1 MMQMH
6 IDAVDLEKVKRI
18 LAGVRLQECNIIMS
32 RALNATAVNVRKNIA
47 VKIVAEYYIKN
58 GDVKKA
64 LKIIRANTSKVRAE
78 VRVKSEIGDLYDFKV
93 TPRKKVSYSKTGKPN
108 PKVLKAAV
116 KKSSTLKALDGANK
130 GFIAEMKNGHIG
142 VFERKRKTAFPIR
155 GLYSPSVPKMAENK
169 EIMQYVQEEAR
180 KTLEKRIE
188 HEMKFLFG

>member
-64 LKIIRANTSKVRAE
+64 LKIIRASTSKVRAE
-78 VRVKSEIGDLYDFKV
+78 VRVKSEVGDLYDFKV

-116 KKSSTLKALDGANK
+116 KKSSTIKALDGTYK
-130 GFIAEMKNGHIG
+130 GFITEMKNGHIG

-169 EIMQYVQEEAR
+169 DIMQYVQEEAR

>member
-78 VRVKSEIGDLYDFKV
+78 VRVKSEVGDLYDFKV

-130 GFIAEMKNGHIG
+130 GFITEMKNGHIG

-155 GLYSPSVPKMAENK
+155 GLYSPSIPKMAENK
-169 EIMQYVQEEAR
+169 NIMQYVEEEAR

>member
-78 VRVKSEIGDLYDFKV
+78 VRVKSEVGDLYDFKV

-155 GLYSPSVPKMAENK
+155 GLYSPSVPKMVENK